1 MTRGN
6 TQKAHRRSGLLWVA
20 AASIALSAPLA
31 SWGPAYAGTADWPHN
46 NSTAPDQHSDPW
58 DDYDAQSWDSRDYDP
73 YYANQKPPITWD
85 RHRQNTPGEDSVRHH
100 EDSWGEE
107 GSGHHEDSWDEEGSQ
122 HHENAWGEEGSWN
135 EEESGS
141 EQGSQRHEDS
151 WAEEGSW
158 NEEESGSEEGSR
170 HHENS
175 WSEEGE
181 WSEEE
186 SGSEEGSWNEAE
198 SGSEEGSWSRDNSWK
213 HKGAPHRERMVAVDD
228 EAVASPHMPERYT
241 DASSRK
247 RKNKGDLNNATATNN
262 YVSIFVPHYGLF
274 PVVGQFPAATA
285 DGASTPYSMTGEAVR
300 PAGMA
305 TPYGMTGREA
315 AGPNRMATPYRM
327 TGHNR
332 PGYHRP
338 GHHRTPSQR
347 FWVPTKVGNP
357 QQTSCAVAGGNTLPG
372 SCLSV
377 VAIPLPGN
385 AS

>member
-151 WAEEGSW
+151 WAEEG
-158 NEEESGSEEGSR
+158 
-170 HHENS
+170 
-175 WSEEGE
+175 E

-186 SGSEEGSWNEAE
+186 SGSEEGSW
-198 SGSEEGSWSRDNSWK
+198 SQDNSWK
-213 HKGAPHRERMVAVDD
+213 HKGTPHRERMLAVDD
-228 EAVASPHMPERYT
+228 EAVASPYMPERYT

-305 TPYGMTGREA
+305 TPYGMSGREA